1 MVPLSSNQVER
12 ALSFVQPLRL
22 EPPETLPPPPM
33 GSNQARA
40 RQHPEMLG
48 NGLTAD
54 PGAVRQSADGRRA
67 AARQPGDQ
75 TEPGLVSQRGKY
87 RGRIPKPSSGW
98 QGIE

>member
-1 MVPLSSNQVER
+1 MVPLPRDQVER
-12 ALSFVQPLRL
+12 ALRLVQALRL
-22 EPPETLPPPPM
+22 QPPESLPSPSA
-33 GSNQARA
+33 GLRQTCA

-48 NGLTAD
+48 DRLTGD
-54 PGAVRQSADGRRA
+54 TGAVSQSADGCRT

-87 RGRIPKPSSGW
+87 RGRIPKPSSSW